1 MTLKIIKKKQS
12 NLKMGRGFELTLFQR
27 KHIDGQQ
34 VHEKMLNITNHN
46 ARQNHNELSPHMLE

>member
-1 MTLKIIKKKQS
+1 
-12 NLKMGRGFELTLFQR
+12 MGRGFELTLFQR